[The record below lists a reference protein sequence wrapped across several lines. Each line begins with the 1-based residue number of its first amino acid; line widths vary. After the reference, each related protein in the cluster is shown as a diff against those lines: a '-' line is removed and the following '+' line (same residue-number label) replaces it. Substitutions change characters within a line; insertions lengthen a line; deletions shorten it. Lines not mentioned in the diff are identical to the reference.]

1 MGLKSLWGNL
11 KFNTGSAV
19 TSAVSRGAV
28 FTFGGGSDSQLVY
41 KNPRYKS
48 VLVYMAKRLAVQA
61 LSAELNSILP
71 NYIKKQ
77 EAKRYAKIREQQKDN
92 LATLILNQNTQSENW
107 GVITAEGGHQIIA
120 RDKYGTKVKEAL
132 MLYYDDDE
140 SHQVNSVKEKKQKV
154 NNSVEDIKVGYEE
167 DNFST
172 KTLCHIDL
180 APQVS
185 ISSSKNLVMTQ
196 VQGRDY
202 SRKELVSGGDV
213 QFSISGN
220 IVSNERGVYPMDAV
234 KKFVKIMEYNG
245 ILNVNFLMFE
255 PFGINKVIVKGY
267 SLGNPEFKNIQ
278 PYSFECVAVEP
289 DDEIKITADTISVIN
304 KALEA
309 SPADKWYNL
318 ILGKQLSKAITTG
331 IVNSATSAATSGAA
345 LGLDEITTNI

>member
-19 TSAVSRGAV
+19 TSAVSRGVV

-77 EAKRYAKIREQQKDN
+77 EAKRYAEIQKQQKEN
-92 LATLILNQNTQSENW
+92 LATLIKNQNSQSENW

-132 MLYYDDDE
+132 MLYYNDDE
-140 SHQVNSVKEKKQKV
+140 EHSVSSIDESAPF
-154 NNSVEDIKVGYEE
+154 N
-167 DNFST
+167 T

-255 PFGINKVIVKGY
+255 PFRINKVIVKGY

-289 DDEIKITADTISVIN
+289 DDEIKITADTISVVN

-309 SPADKWYNL
+309 SPVDKWYNL

-331 IVNSATSAATSGAA
+331 IVNSATSAVTSGAA